1 MAFHEQDPIGARARG
16 EPQHAWGQTDL
27 VFDFSGIAAPDAGS
41 MGLVLTARL
50 LAEEQHRRVWVRA
63 MPDPAW
69 RLLDALGLGHLF
81 ELFPNGGGF
90 RN

>member
-1 MAFHEQDPIGARARG
+1 MAFHGQAPAG
-16 EPQHAWGQTDL
+16 EPAHGGSERAWSQADL
-27 VFDFSGIAAPDAGS
+27 VFDFSGMDAPDARS

-50 LAEEQHRRVWVRA
+50 LAEEERRRVWVRA

-81 ELFPNGGGF
+81 EFFPNGGGF